1 MFLYEHLSDAV
12 FCVENNNYSASKKG
26 KSNGNHDNDN
36 QGHAID
42 NSEPGKQA
50 ERNAVQ
56 ESTSTGAYGMVVD
69 DDVLNKGN
77 INDEVAMRK
86 AKKAEYNKR
95 AREKK
100 RQVLLDEVDKSKKAE
115 YNNRTRE
122 KKRQALLDEV
132 DKAKMAEYNNRA
144 RGKKRQVL
152 LEEVHKSKKAEYKN
166 QVAVKR
172 SKKAEY
178 NKRARE
184 KKCNTEVANQGQDAI
199 VLHHTDMDQSNEEES
214 KEGEDGFHYH
224 AQSDHHLKLL
234 AAQEQEDHERRVDN
248 RRIYALQP
256 NRMNEGGEEE
266 TKQEDISDG
275 NVDCN
280 NDNQLL
286 ALANAD
292 PPLNVDGFDCCEEK
306 DCCDSGARVLPVATW
321 PDTPEFREYIDLF
334 KTRGFVNNI
343 RRYNALFAFTSIGTK
358 EIIHGNG
365 GPRSYTIQGEL
376 HHSIGPLLPADEGQ
390 ASYAQIYIT
399 DPETQASI
407 RRRMLG
413 GNLNQS
419 TVTKIQH
426 LLLQHNAF
434 TQLYKHAKDIP
445 KDDDMRLVLTAQP
458 RSNSRTHNLPTCS
471 EIAVLFSK
479 TSKSGRH
486 ILLHGTDGPVLS
498 EVVPD
503 YRVGKHVCLDR
514 QPGED
519 HLFRIKEFH
528 SAYDPLQY
536 PLLFPT
542 GTLGWS
548 YGNQSGL
555 NGKNVSLNNYA
566 RYHLY
571 ERGAFSPLHASGPLL
586 QVFAVDNFA
595 RWKTKGLDFFV
606 TKPTTSVA
614 THVNSIG
621 KRIVLPSSYTGGP
634 RYMRQ
639 RYLDAMAIV
648 RKYGRPDLFITV
660 TCNPKWVEIDR
671 ELELAKEDYGFK
683 RSPSDRPDLLTRMFR
698 LKLLA
703 IEAVLTKGILGRQ
716 GAHVR
721 SVEFQKRG
729 LPHAHNMY
737 FSAEIPDKEKNPRLH
752 KIVTTCMIHKCS
764 DRCLENG
771 KCKKSFPK
779 AYCDET
785 SIGSDGYPLYRRRRS
800 SAERPSEYTNQYVI
814 PYCPTLSA
822 MFDCHINVEA
832 CTSISAVKY
841 LYKYIFKGSDRSNF
855 QLESSELDEIKQY
868 QDARYVSCCEALTRI
883 FSFDMFNRSHA
894 VENLEIHLEGE
905 QVVCIPT
912 DRPMSPQELARRN
925 RTKLTAF
932 FELCRENSDSQAR
945 ARECLYHDIPEHFVW
960 NSNLRKWTP
969 RKRGGKRMIGRMLTV
984 SPRSGDC
991 FYMRMLLCYRRGPT
1005 SHEDLRTVNGVVHP
1019 TFKSAA
1025 LALGFLENDEE
1036 WLTCMRE
1043 ATETATPYELRTLF
1057 ASILIHCEPAD
1068 ARGLWNKFE
1077 DEMRQDF
1084 HRMYPDD
1091 SQKSTAFAIQAL
1103 SRCLESNGSR
1113 LNRFQELPQ
1122 LAQFEQYFA
1131 LEETNRG
1138 RQSNRLVAM
1147 ESSHNQEQ
1155 IQGILEGKST
1165 MTEEH
1170 EVFYNDVMSEVTQES
1185 TVRRGKVYF
1194 LEGEGGSGKTFISN
1208 ILLAQVRS
1216 MNKIALAVASSG
1228 LAALNLIGGQL
1239 RIRDSVSQDR
1249 CTSSADAMFGNS
1261 HILRNFYVSQNLSF
1275 GTSVR

>member
-26 KSNGNHDNDN
+26 KGNNNHDNDN

-42 NSEPGKQA
+42 NSESGKQA

-56 ESTSTGAYGMVVD
+56 ESPSTGAYGMAVD
-69 DDVLNKGN
+69 DDTLNKGN
-77 INDEVAMRK
+77 INDEGAMRK

-100 RQVLLDEVDKSKKAE
+100 RQVLLDDVDKSKKAE

-144 RGKKRQVL
+144 RGKKREAL
-152 LEEVHKSKKAEYKN
+152 LEEVDK
-166 QVAVKR
+166 

-178 NKRARE
+178 NKRAYGKKRHAIVDTVDEEVAMKRSKKAEDNKRARE
-184 KKCNTEVANQGQDAI
+184 KKRNSEVGNQGRGASI
-199 VLHHTDMDQSNEEES
+199 LHHMDMDQSNEEES
-214 KEGEDGFHYH
+214 NEGEDGIHYH

-286 ALANAD
+286 ALANGD
-292 PPLNVDGFDCCEEK
+292 PPLIVDVDLIAVPPREQGLSLRNKPKGRPKKKSTHNSGRQRSICPHCEAKIWPGEEK

-334 KTRGFVNNI
+334 KTRGFVNNA

-376 HHSIGPLLPADEGQ
+376 HHSIGPLLPADEEQ

-471 EIAVLFSK
+471 EIAVLFSE

-548 YGNQSGL
+548 YGNKSGL

-595 RWKTKGLDFFV
+595 KVENQRLGFLRDQTNNLRSDTYRAV
-606 TKPTTSVA
+606 HDAVSHDVD
-614 THVNSIG
+614 VNSIG
-621 KRIVLPSSYTGGP
+621 KKIVLPSSYTGGP

-683 RSPSDRPDLLTRMFR
+683 RPPCDRPDLLTRMFR

-703 IEAVLTKGILGRQ
+703 IEAMLTKGILGRQ

-729 LPHAHNMY
+729 LPHAHILVI
-737 FSAEIPDKEKNPRLH
+737 FSGDDKIKTTADIDSIISAEIPDKEKNPRLH

-771 KCKKSFPK
+771 KCKKNFPK

-785 SIGSDGYPLYRRRRS
+785 SIGSDGYPLYRRLRS

-814 PYCPTLSA
+814 PYCPALSA

-894 VENLEIHLEGE
+894 VEILEIHLEGE

-969 RKRGGKRMIGRMLTV
+969 RKRGGKLMIGRMLTV

-1019 TFKSAA
+1019 KFKSAA

-1057 ASILIHCEPAD
+1057 VSILIHCEPAD
-1068 ARGLWNKFE
+1068 ARGLWNKF
-1077 DEMRQDF
+1077 D
-1084 HRMYPDD
+1084 
-1091 SQKSTAFAIQAL
+1091 
-1103 SRCLESNGSR
+1103 
-1113 LNRFQELPQ
+1113 
-1122 LAQFEQYFA
+1122 
-1131 LEETNRG
+1131 
-1138 RQSNRLVAM
+1138 M

-1170 EVFYNDVMSEVTQES
+1170 EIVYNDVMS
-1185 TVRRGKVYF
+1185 
-1194 LEGEGGSGKTFISN
+1194 
-1208 ILLAQVRS
+1208 
-1216 MNKIALAVASSG
+1216 KI
-1228 LAALNLIGGQL
+1228 
-1239 RIRDSVSQDR
+1239 
-1249 CTSSADAMFGNS
+1249 TK
-1261 HILRNFYVSQNLSF
+1261 
-1275 GTSVR
+1275 

>member
-1 MFLYEHLSDAV
+1 MA
-12 FCVENNNYSASKKG
+12 
-26 KSNGNHDNDN
+26 
-36 QGHAID
+36 
-42 NSEPGKQA
+42 
-50 ERNAVQ
+50 
-56 ESTSTGAYGMVVD
+56 VD
-69 DDVLNKGN
+69 DDALNKGK
-77 INDEVAMRK
+77 IIDELAMKK

-100 RQVLLDEVDKSKKAE
+100 RQTLLDK
-115 YNNRTRE
+115 
-122 KKRQALLDEV
+122 
-132 DKAKMAEYNNRA
+132 
-144 RGKKRQVL
+144 
-152 LEEVHKSKKAEYKN
+152 
-166 QVAVKR
+166 

-178 NKRARE
+178 NKRAYGKKRHAIVVTVDKEVAMKRSKKAEDNKRARE
-184 KKCNTEVANQGQDAI
+184 KKSNTDVANQGRGDI
-199 VLHHTDMDQSNEEES
+199 ILHHTDMDQSNEEES
-214 KEGEDGFHYH
+214 KEGEDGIHYH

-234 AAQEQEDHERRVDN
+234 AAQEEEHRKRRVDK
-248 RRIYALQP
+248 RRIYALPQP

-280 NDNQLL
+280 NENQLL

-292 PPLNVDGFDCCEEK
+292 PPLNVDVDLIAVPPREQGLSLRNKPKGRPKKKSTHDFDESLRSICPPCEAKIWPGEEK

-334 KTRGFVNNI
+334 KTRGFVNNT

-376 HHSIGPLLPADEGQ
+376 HHSIGPLLPADEEQ
-390 ASYAQIYIT
+390 ASYAQIYFT
-399 DPETQASI
+399 DPETQAII

-471 EIAVLFSK
+471 EIAVLFSE

-498 EVVPD
+498 EVVPN

-548 YGNQSGL
+548 YGNNSGL
-555 NGKNVSLNNYA
+555 NGKNVSLNKYA

-595 RWKTKGLDFFV
+595 KVENQRLGFLRDQTNNLRSDTYRAV
-606 TKPTTSVA
+606 HDAVSHDVD
-614 THVNSIG
+614 VNSIG

-671 ELELAKEDYGFK
+671 ELELANEDYGFK

-703 IEAVLTKGILGRQ
+703 IEAMITKGILGRQ

-729 LPHAHNMY
+729 LPHAHILVI
-737 FSAEIPDKEKNPRLH
+737 FSGDDKIKTTADIDSIISAEIPDKENNPRLH

-771 KCKKSFPK
+771 KCKKNFPK
-779 AYCDET
+779 AHCDET
-785 SIGSDGYPLYRRRRS
+785 SIGSDRYPLYRRRRS

-855 QLESSELDEIKQY
+855 QLESSKLDEIQQY

-932 FELCRENSDSQAR
+932 F
-945 ARECLYHDIPEHFVW
+945 
-960 NSNLRKWTP
+960 
-969 RKRGGKRMIGRMLTV
+969 
-984 SPRSGDC
+984 
-991 FYMRMLLCYRRGPT
+991 
-1005 SHEDLRTVNGVVHP
+1005 
-1019 TFKSAA
+1019 
-1025 LALGFLENDEE
+1025 
-1036 WLTCMRE
+1036 
-1043 ATETATPYELRTLF
+1043 
-1057 ASILIHCEPAD
+1057 
-1068 ARGLWNKFE
+1068 
-1077 DEMRQDF
+1077 
-1084 HRMYPDD
+1084 
-1091 SQKSTAFAIQAL
+1091 
-1103 SRCLESNGSR
+1103 
-1113 LNRFQELPQ
+1113 
-1122 LAQFEQYFA
+1122 
-1131 LEETNRG
+1131 
-1138 RQSNRLVAM
+1138 
-1147 ESSHNQEQ
+1147 
-1155 IQGILEGKST
+1155 
-1165 MTEEH
+1165 
-1170 EVFYNDVMSEVTQES
+1170 
-1185 TVRRGKVYF
+1185 
-1194 LEGEGGSGKTFISN
+1194 
-1208 ILLAQVRS
+1208 
-1216 MNKIALAVASSG
+1216 
-1228 LAALNLIGGQL
+1228 
-1239 RIRDSVSQDR
+1239 
-1249 CTSSADAMFGNS
+1249 
-1261 HILRNFYVSQNLSF
+1261 
-1275 GTSVR
+1275 

>member
-42 NSEPGKQA
+42 NSESGKQA

-56 ESTSTGAYGMVVD
+56 ESASTGAYGMAVD
-69 DDVLNKGN
+69 DDTLNKGN

-86 AKKAEYNKR
+86 AKKADERRVGNEKTKKAAYNKR

-100 RQVLLDEVDKSKKAE
+100 REALLEEVDKSKKAE
-115 YNNRTRE
+115 YN
-122 KKRQALLDEV
+122 KRA
-132 DKAKMAEYNNRA
+132 Y
-144 RGKKRQVL
+144 GKKRHAIVDTVD
-152 LEEVHKSKKAEYKN
+152 EEVAM
-166 QVAVKR
+166 KR
-172 SKKAEY
+172 SKKAED

-184 KKCNTEVANQGQDAI
+184 NKRNSEVGNQGRGASI
-199 VLHHTDMDQSNEEES
+199 LHHMDMDQSNEEES
-214 KEGEDGFHYH
+214 KEGEDGIHYH

-292 PPLNVDGFDCCEEK
+292 PPLIVDVDLIAVPPREQGLSLRNKPKGRPKKKSTHNSGRVSFDDFDE
-306 DCCDSGARVLPVATW
+306 SLSFSSPGRVLPVATW

-334 KTRGFVNNI
+334 KTRGFVNNT

-376 HHSIGPLLPADEGQ
+376 HHSIGPLLPADEEQ

-471 EIAVLFSK
+471 EIAVLFSE

-498 EVVPD
+498 EVVPN

-555 NGKNVSLNNYA
+555 NGKNVSLNNCA

-595 RWKTKGLDFFV
+595 KVENQRLGFLRDQTNNLRSDTYRAVHDAVSHDVDVK
-606 TKPTTSVA
+606 
-614 THVNSIG
+614 SIG

-683 RSPSDRPDLLTRMFR
+683 RPPSDRPDLLTRMFR

-729 LPHAHNMY
+729 LPHAHILVI
-737 FSAEIPDKEKNPRLH
+737 FSGDDKIKTTADIDSIISAEIPDKEKNPRLH

-771 KCKKSFPK
+771 KCKKNFPK

-785 SIGSDGYPLYRRRRS
+785 SIGSDGYPLYRHRRS
-800 SAERPSEYTNQYVI
+800 SAERPSEYTNQYAI

-925 RTKLTAF
+925 RTKLTTF

-945 ARECLYHDIPEHFVW
+945 ARECLYHDIPEHF
-960 NSNLRKWTP
+960 
-969 RKRGGKRMIGRMLTV
+969 RMELK
-984 SPRSGDC
+984 SPQ
-991 FYMRMLLCYRRGPT
+991 
-1005 SHEDLRTVNGVVHP
+1005 V
-1019 TFKSAA
+1019 
-1025 LALGFLENDEE
+1025 
-1036 WLTCMRE
+1036 
-1043 ATETATPYELRTLF
+1043 
-1057 ASILIHCEPAD
+1057 
-1068 ARGLWNKFE
+1068 
-1077 DEMRQDF
+1077 
-1084 HRMYPDD
+1084 D
-1091 SQKSTAFAIQAL
+1091 ST
-1103 SRCLESNGSR
+1103 
-1113 LNRFQELPQ
+1113 
-1122 LAQFEQYFA
+1122 
-1131 LEETNRG
+1131 
-1138 RQSNRLVAM
+1138 
-1147 ESSHNQEQ
+1147 
-1155 IQGILEGKST
+1155 
-1165 MTEEH
+1165 
-1170 EVFYNDVMSEVTQES
+1170 
-1185 TVRRGKVYF
+1185 
-1194 LEGEGGSGKTFISN
+1194 
-1208 ILLAQVRS
+1208 
-1216 MNKIALAVASSG
+1216 
-1228 LAALNLIGGQL
+1228 
-1239 RIRDSVSQDR
+1239 
-1249 CTSSADAMFGNS
+1249 
-1261 HILRNFYVSQNLSF
+1261 
-1275 GTSVR
+1275 